1 MHMQLQCCRHPAQ
14 IESKSMRPTYV
25 CAWSHSQYQLGP
37 QQMLDTGTN
46 TNLYRILLGAQEE

>member
-1 MHMQLQCCRHPAQ
+1 
-14 IESKSMRPTYV
+14 MRPTYV